1 MPRVNT
7 TIDPV
12 RSLYAHVPYCQTI
25 CGYCDFYSEVLDRGW
40 SGALVDCLLSELR
53 GWDEPGRAFD
63 TVFVGGGTPTTLPPG
78 ELARFLSALR
88 ERLAAGAEFT
98 VEANPATV
106 DAEVADVLVAAGV
119 TRLSIGAQSFDPGEL
134 RVLDRIH
141 KVADVGKT
149 VAMVRRAGLRSVNLD
164 LIFAIPG
171 QTPAGWRKNLEAATA
186 LEPDH
191 LSCYGLTYTKP
202 TPLYDALQRGRV
214 TRVDTDVE
222 AEMYETTI
230 DFLAA
235 AGFEQYEISNF
246 ARPGEACRHNLA
258 CWHNRPYVGIGPSA
272 AGLVDGTRYK
282 NVPDTAEWSRALS
295 EGRSPWIE
303 REVLEPDQSARET
316 MMLGLR
322 LIEGVERAEF
332 AERFGKDPAVL
343 FSDAIARHVE
353 LGLLCIDERSIR
365 LTRRG
370 LLLADSVMADFV

>member
-1 MPRVNT
+1 
-7 TIDPV
+7 
-12 RSLYAHVPYCQTI
+12 
-25 CGYCDFYSEVLDRGW
+25 
-40 SGALVDCLLSELR
+40 
-53 GWDEPGRAFD
+53 
-63 TVFVGGGTPTTLPPG
+63 
-78 ELARFLSALR
+78 
-88 ERLAAGAEFT
+88 
-98 VEANPATV
+98 
-106 DAEVADVLVAAGV
+106 
-119 TRLSIGAQSFDPGEL
+119 SIGAQSFDPAEL

-149 VAMVRRAGLRSVNLD
+149 VAMVRCAGIRSVNLD

-171 QTPAGWRKNLEAATA
+171 QTVAAWRKNLEAATA

-202 TPLYDALQRGRV
+202 TPLYHALQRGRV
-214 TRVDTDVE
+214 RRVDTDVE

-282 NVPDTAEWSRALS
+282 NVPDTAEWARALN
-295 EGRSPWIE
+295 EGRSPQIE
-303 REVLEPDQSARET
+303 HEVLETDQAARET

-322 LIEGVERAEF
+322 LIEGVQRAGF
-332 AERFGKDPAVL
+332 AERFGEDPAVL
-343 FSDAIARHVE
+343 FSDVIARHVE
-353 LGLLCIDERSIR
+353 YGLLLVDDRSIR
-365 LTRRG
+365 LSRRG
-370 LLLADSVMADFV
+370 LLLADSVMVDFV